1 MEAKIMADVKTTLK
15 SVPTYV
21 KQNAKP
27 MGIGAAAGALVTL
40 GISAVVKAAGKKAAS
55 KKN

>member
-1 MEAKIMADVKTTLK
+1 MADVKTTLK

-40 GISAVVKAAGKKAAS
+40 GISAIVKAAGKKAAS

>member
-1 MEAKIMADVKTTLK
+1 MADVKTTLK

-21 KQNAKP
+21 KQNAKT
-27 MGIGAAAGALVTL
+27 MGIGAAAGALVTP
-40 GISAVVKAAGKKAAS
+40 GISAIVKAAGKKAAS

>member
-1 MEAKIMADVKTTLK
+1 MADVKTTLK
-15 SVPTYV
+15 NVPTYV

-27 MGIGAAAGALVTL
+27 MGIGAAAGVLVTL
-40 GISAVVKAAGKKAAS
+40 GISAVVKAAGKKGSS

>member
-1 MEAKIMADVKTTLK
+1 MADVKTTLIK

-27 MGIGAAAGALVTL
+27 IGIGAAAGALVTL